1 MAMKV
6 LGIAVSVLLL
16 SAGVCA
22 EPSAPIVGQYLE
34 ARSGHV
40 HTCGCLFSGEQVT
53 EGKEAILAWAF
64 RGGEYQGTSLA
75 NLSVAAVVVGD
86 AHLALESTPRK
97 SVIFLD
103 SSASDAQR
111 QAALGLLREKFGK
124 ILGDIQAV
132 HVAPVEFQSD
142 GDKMT
147 VSLGGVGTVV
157 GRKAQLP
164 EDAHPGSRTWY
175 GPFIPMA
182 DSTLSTTLVYQY
194 EGHDFS
200 RQWQNDNYGITGY
213 MGTFALVP

>member
-1 MAMKV
+1 MKV
-6 LGIAVSVLLL
+6 LGIAAGVLLL
-16 SAGVCA
+16 AASVYA
-22 EPSAPIVGQYLE
+22 EPSASIVGQYLE

-53 EGKEAILAWAF
+53 EGKEAMLAWAF
-64 RGGEYQGTSLA
+64 RGGEYRGASLA
-75 NLSVAAVVVGD
+75 NLNVAAVVVGD
-86 AHLALESTPRK
+86 AHLALESTSRK

-111 QAALGLLREKFGK
+111 QAALELLREKFSR

-132 HVAPVEFQSD
+132 HVAPVEFHSD
-142 GDKMT
+142 GDRMM
-147 VSLGGVGTVV
+147 VSLGEAGIIV

-175 GPFIPMA
+175 APFIPMT

-194 EGHDFS
+194 EGRDFS